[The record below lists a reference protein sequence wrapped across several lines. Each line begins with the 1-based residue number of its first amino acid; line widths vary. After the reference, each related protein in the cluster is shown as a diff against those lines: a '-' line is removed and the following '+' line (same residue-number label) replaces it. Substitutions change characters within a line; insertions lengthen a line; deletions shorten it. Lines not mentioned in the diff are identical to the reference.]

1 MVQDKSIGSRLFD
14 WSNVFLLAILGLAC
28 LLPFVHVVAVSL
40 SSSGPASANA
50 VTFWPKDFT
59 LENYSA
65 ATSNPRLWNA
75 FFWSIMR
82 VVVGTLL
89 TLSISILTAYP
100 MSRDS
105 NVFRARTVFVV
116 LFLFAMLFDSGI
128 IARFAVIRMIG
139 LYDTFWVL
147 VVPGAFSP
155 WIIVLLM
162 NFFRNLPKEME
173 EAAVIDGA
181 NHFDILFR
189 IYIPLS
195 TAAIA
200 TTGLFTMVGLW
211 NDWFTA
217 MLYLRSPDMYPLQTY
232 LQNFLNIT
240 NIRELFSMG
249 DVETFIKLVSN
260 RGLRTATLALSL
272 IPIMMVYPLL
282 QRYFVKGIVL
292 GAVKG

>member
-1 MVQDKSIGSRLFD
+1 MVQDKSFGSRMFEYG
-14 WSNVFLLAILGLAC
+14 NIFLLTLLGLAC

-40 SSSGPASANA
+40 SSSAPASANA
-50 VTFWPKDFT
+50 VTFWPKGLT
-59 LENYSA
+59 WENYAA
-65 ATSNPRLWNA
+65 ATSNARLWNA
-75 FFWSIMR
+75 FFWSILR
-82 VVVGTLL
+82 VLVGTVF

-128 IARFAVIRMIG
+128 IARFTVIRMIG

-147 VVPGAFSP
+147 VVPAAFSP

-162 NFFRNLPKEME
+162 NFFRSLPKEME

-181 NHFDILFR
+181 NHFDILFK

-195 TAAIA
+195 TAALA
-200 TTGLFTMVGLW
+200 TTSLFTMVGLW

-249 DVETFIKLVSN
+249 DVETFIRLVSN
-260 RGLRTATLALSL
+260 RGLRTATLTLSL
-272 IPIMMVYPLL
+272 IPIMLVYPLL